1 MNIREQI
8 EEREALLLS
17 PMQLKAAMPSVIQ
30 KKLLIHLEQHFNEI
44 GIALFTVNV
53 LDD

>member
-17 PMQLKAAMPSVIQ
+17 LLMLLKAAMQSVI
-30 KKLLIHLEQHFNEI
+30 
-44 GIALFTVNV
+44 
-53 LDD
+53 